1 MNNSIFNLLDE
12 VEAIADAMTFE
23 AEETGDISE
32 EMKAQLDALELEK
45 DEKAEQ
51 LALIYKQR
59 KYLAEAKKA
68 EAKKLS
74 EDAAR
79 IEKANA
85 RLLDYIV
92 FLLEGKK
99 LETARVKVTYR
110 KAPKSVAILDESKI
124 PAQFWKPGKPSI
136 SKSDIKDAIKAGEV
150 VPGAVLVSDKKNAYI
165 N

>member
-1 MNNSIFNLLDE
+1 MNNDIFDFMDE
-12 VEAIADAMTFE
+12 VAAIADSMTFE

-45 DEKAEQ
+45 EDKAEQ

-99 LETARVKVTYR
+99 LETARVKVSYR
-110 KAPKSVAILDESKI
+110 KAPESVTIFDESKI
-124 PAQFWKPGKPSI
+124 PSQYWKAGKPTI
-136 SKSDIKDAIKAGEV
+136 SKTDIKEAIKAGEV
-150 VPGAVLVSDKKNAYI
+150 VPGAVLETDKKNAYI